1 MRKWVEFLCF
11 YNEITS
17 RKLTSQNMYKV
28 SLQTKCHFKVVLSF
42 HYVSILLTIL
52 TQIRLDHVLYQTLN
66 FAVIQSEVVFY
77 ILEQAKT
84 QLMKMDG
91 AGRSWLLF
99 ATLIVP
105 LFSLG
110 EWNLLL
116 LITKFGD
123 INYSNIW
130 NEFGKEILD
139 EWAAY

>member
-52 TQIRLDHVLYQTLN
+52 TQIRLDHVLYQSLN

-77 ILEQAKT
+77 ILEQAQT

-91 AGRSWLLF
+91 AGTSWLLF

-110 EWNLLL
+110 E
-116 LITKFGD
+116 
-123 INYSNIW
+123 
-130 NEFGKEILD
+130 
-139 EWAAY
+139 